1 MDIPSVNSS
10 TSGVATLAAQ
20 PLVQPQEQ
28 QARNLRTEQERDDAT
43 RPDDQV
49 ILSDAARQVVAVETD
64 RVVPQTEVSAFAD
77 KSQEKDRVE
86 EARQAQIESQRN
98 ERPVPR
104 SVARA
109 LETYTQTSA
118 LSSGNS

>member
-64 RVVPQTEVSAFAD
+64 RVVPQTEVSASAD